1 MVKQRSLGY
10 ATITGCA
17 LLLTACQPATTP
29 SDNPT
34 PSNTPAAS
42 PSSAPATPSPS
53 PSATPSPSP
62 SPSPSAHESF
72 PPPEPGESKEIQ
84 AVRKGWEEHEAQ
96 LDRYMKD
103 SSLNDLTALVFTTT
117 GQASIDVVQFVQ
129 DWRKKGQIRVGD
141 AIFRSVSILP
151 PERNDA
157 GVNVSTLTV
166 CKDFTNQQVIIEK
179 TGKPA
184 EVDKGQEW
192 TPTVE
197 LSVIMQQE
205 PSGRWVVADE
215 QGGPKKC

>member
-1 MVKQRSLGY
+1 MVKQRRLGCTI
-10 ATITGCA
+10 ATA
-17 LLLTACQPATTP
+17 LLLATVTACQPAQPEAQEHPTP
-29 SDNPT
+29 AAPTSIRRVPTASPT
-34 PSNTPAAS
+34 PSP
-42 PSSAPATPSPS
+42 TPSPS
-53 PSATPSPSP
+53 PT
-62 SPSPSAHESF
+62 AHESF

-117 GQASIDVVQFVQ
+117 GQASIDVVEFLE

-141 AIFRSVSILP
+141 TIFRSVSITP
-151 PERNDA
+151 PQRNDA

-184 EVDKGQEW
+184 ETAKGKEW

-197 LSVIMQQE
+197 ISIIMQQE
-205 PSGRWVVADE
+205 PSGQWVVADE
-215 QGGPKKC
+215 QGGPKEC

>member
-1 MVKQRSLGY
+1 MVKQRRLGY
-10 ATITGCA
+10 TIATT
-17 LLLTACQPATTP
+17 LLIATVTACQPAQP
-29 SDNPT
+29 GAQEQP
-34 PSNTPAAS
+34 TPAAPTSIRRVPTTS
-42 PSSAPATPSPS
+42 PTPTPSPS
-53 PSATPSPSP
+53 HT
-62 SPSPSAHESF
+62 AHASF

-103 SSLNDLTALVFTTT
+103 SSLNDLTALVLTTT
-117 GQASIDVVQFVQ
+117 EQRSLDVVEFLE

-141 AIFRSVSILP
+141 AVFRSVSITP
-151 PERNDA
+151 PQRNDA

-184 EVDKGQEW
+184 EASKGHEW

-197 LSVIMQQE
+197 ISITMQQE
-205 PSGRWVVADE
+205 PSGQWVVADT
-215 QGGPKKC
+215 QGGPKEC